1 MNCEFFWSLVWLY
14 QKQIWKNFEENFEKI
29 NRGDPFLKNL
39 PWGTKGK
46 NLKKK
51 IWKKLFSIFFK
62 DFSFIIFF
70 SIPSGTF
77 SKKFWK
83 NSEENSEKINR
94 GDPYL
99 KKTRLPERIYNPI
112 TAMEFLGNVYLSAGQ
127 HYEVNIAGIL
137 LLLWELYRYI
147 RAMQCWTG

>member
-1 MNCEFFWSLVWLY
+1 MKKKSGKKSIEGTLTW
-14 QKQIWKNFEENFEKI
+14 
-29 NRGDPFLKNL
+29 KNL

-99 KKTRLPERIYNPI
+99 KKTYLGGPKEKIWQKKIWKKKLFNKKVSGYMVCMIEISFWKFWKKKRLLAARY
-112 TAMEFLGNVYLSAGQ
+112 Y
-127 HYEVNIAGIL
+127 IAL
-137 LLLWELYRYI
+137 
-147 RAMQCWTG
+147 T